1 MICFCCLLVFLLFSF
16 FCNYVFFQKKSSR
29 HSERSLHSVAYW
41 LWFNEFFF
49 YLFISSFLFNLSY
62 LEFVPTL
69 ILGCFHSVYTINCWS
84 SGLATSTWTYWAARS
99 LVGLI
104 AKLLLLP
111 RPVLLLPLL
120 KKKMLVKK
128 RYNMPKFSVTLV
140 IEI

>member
-1 MICFCCLLVFLLFSF
+1 MRDHCTLLLTDCDLTS
-16 FCNYVFFQKKSSR
+16 
-29 HSERSLHSVAYW
+29 
-41 LWFNEFFF
+41 FF

-62 LEFVPTL
+62 LRVPTL

-120 KKKMLVKK
+120 KKKMHVKREIMWK
-128 RYNMPKFSVTLV
+128 QNICTYNFQALWV
-140 IEI
+140 IVFKIGNLICVCWAILYIFY

>member
-1 MICFCCLLVFLLFSF
+1 MVRLIISSVNHGVDLFLLFACIFVFFFVF
-16 FCNYVFFQKKSSR
+16 FCFSKKKALDIVRDHCTLLLTDCDLTS
-29 HSERSLHSVAYW
+29 
-41 LWFNEFFF
+41 F
-49 YLFISSFLFNLSY
+49 YLFLLSC
-62 LEFVPTL
+62 LILVRVPTL

-120 KKKMLVKK
+120 KI
-128 RYNMPKFSVTLV
+128 N
-140 IEI
+140 